1 LKPGE
6 AQATTVA
13 AIAAQVLVEQWQR
26 RVVKEGTKGTIVADF
41 AAMRVINSRQQLS
54 GKEVWLVCRRNI
66 TTGELKYF
74 LSNAPAATSL
84 ATFATISGMR
94 WPIETCF
101 EEGKQDL
108 GLGDYQVRSWTGWH
122 HHMTLVILAHFFL
135 VRVRKETPERASR
148 LILPQAI
155 LLLKFVLPQ
164 PEFDVETTIKII
176 NYYQDRHE
184 AARRSH
190 SKQRSARIERLE

>member
-1 LKPGE
+1 
-6 AQATTVA
+6 
-13 AIAAQVLVEQWQR
+13 
-26 RVVKEGTKGTIVADF
+26 VVKEGSKGTIVADF
-41 AAMRVINSRQQLS
+41 AAVRVINARQQLP
-54 GKEVWLVCRRNI
+54 GEAVWLVCRRNI

-74 LSNAPAATSL
+74 LSNAPATTPL

-101 EEGKQDL
+101 EEGKQEL
-108 GLGDYQVRSWTGWH
+108 GLGDYQVRSWTGWQ

-135 VRVRKETPERASR
+135 VLVRKQTPERASR
-148 LILPQAI
+148 LTLPQVI
-155 LLLKFVLPQ
+155 LLLKSVLPQ
-164 PEFDVETTIKII
+164 PEFDIETTIKIV

-190 SKQRSARIERLE
+190 SKRRSARIEQLE